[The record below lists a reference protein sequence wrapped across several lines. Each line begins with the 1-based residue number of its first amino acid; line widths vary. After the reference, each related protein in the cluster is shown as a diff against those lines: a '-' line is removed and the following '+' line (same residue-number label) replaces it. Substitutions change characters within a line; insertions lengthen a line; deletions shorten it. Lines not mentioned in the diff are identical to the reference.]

1 MVLSLGKDVFS
12 NLCWRRTIVMKKDAD
27 FPDGD
32 LNSSQISSY
41 DFDRLVIGI
50 QKLVENRENGL
61 LVSPEILSKLLET
74 LLKFAAD
81 FETGTSNE
89 NFFLSLSNIE
99 DLAIELQAK
108 FKNITSD
115 LLLEKISQ
123 INQKKQIEKKK
134 LSTKTSE

>member
-1 MVLSLGKDVFS
+1 
-12 NLCWRRTIVMKKDAD
+12 MKEDTD
-27 FPDGD
+27 FLDGD
-32 LNSSQISSY
+32 LNSSQNSSY

-61 LVSPEILSKLLET
+61 LVSPEILSKLLEM
-74 LLKFAAD
+74 LLKFAKD

-89 NFFLSLSNIE
+89 NFFLSLTNIE
-99 DLAIELQAK
+99 DLAIDLQAK
-108 FKNITSD
+108 FKNITAD

-123 INQKKQIEKKK
+123 INQKNQIEKKK